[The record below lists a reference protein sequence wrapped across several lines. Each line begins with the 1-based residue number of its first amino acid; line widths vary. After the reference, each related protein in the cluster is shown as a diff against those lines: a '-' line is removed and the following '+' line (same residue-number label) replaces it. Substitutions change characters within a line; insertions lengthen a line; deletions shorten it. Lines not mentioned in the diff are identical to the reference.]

1 MHARPKRWSLVL
13 TVAVFALACSRD
25 ISGPTAD
32 TADVGAGSAPVPS
45 VVVEAACGQCQFE
58 LAGKGCDLAVRI
70 HGQAYFVDGT
80 SIDDHG
86 DAHAEI
92 GFCNAVRSARVT
104 GQVES
109 DRFVVSAFELLPTD
123 G

>member
-1 MHARPKRWSLVL
+1 MAAVLV
-13 TVAVFALACSRD
+13 AACS
-25 ISGPTAD
+25 SEVSEPATAE
-32 TADVGAGSAPVPS
+32 AVGGDESAPVAFA
-45 VVVEAACGQCQFE
+45 VEAACGQCQFD
-58 LAGKGCDLAVRI
+58 LAGEGCDLAVRI
-70 HGQAYFVDGT
+70 DGQAYFVDGT

-104 GQVES
+104 GQVED
-109 DRFVVSAFELLPTD
+109 DRFAVTAFELLPSD